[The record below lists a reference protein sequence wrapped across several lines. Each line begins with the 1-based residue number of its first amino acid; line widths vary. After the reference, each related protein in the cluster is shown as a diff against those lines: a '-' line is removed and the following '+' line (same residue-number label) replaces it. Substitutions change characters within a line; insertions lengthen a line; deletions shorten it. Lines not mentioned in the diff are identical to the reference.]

1 MRCELMH
8 CDTDVGAVLVND
20 STGVITDFLELRDA
34 DHMPFGTVVEGRTS
48 QAHLMVWW
56 AKRCIPSTRAGIR
69 EALSELGCQDTQ
81 ALAAGSMGLSL
92 SDCYW
97 LRPEGSDLTWGD
109 VNLFDNP
116 FSVEMGDV
124 IVGKSKGPVSERISP
139 DCTTEGNERKRWLIV
154 GGERRLLKSGFGPYG
169 QEPYDEVAASVLYD
183 AAGITHIGYTLAQD
197 GDRVCSSCACFTS
210 ECSEL
215 VTAHQ
220 ALVSM
225 GQGIGTDYLGA
236 FLTICDEHGLDV
248 GGSIRGMVTM
258 DFVTA
263 NTDRHMRNF
272 GILRDPETLE
282 WKGMAPVFDNGGS
295 FGFDVPTESLS
306 SDGIT
311 KARPFAETFES
322 QMSLVGF
329 SEDIDTGRLRSAVP
343 EVRRIFGSWGTDPE
357 RVDRICRLVE
367 DRLDRMD
374 ASLSG

>member
-8 CDTDVGAVLVND
+8 CDTDVGTVLIND
-20 STGVITDFLELRDA
+20 STGVLTDFLELRDA

-56 AKRCIPSTRAGIR
+56 AKRCIPSTRVGIS
-69 EALSELGCQDTQ
+69 EALAELGCEDTQ
-81 ALAAGSMGLSL
+81 ALAAGSMGLCL

-97 LRPEGSDLTWGD
+97 LRPDGSDLTWDD

-116 FSVEMGDV
+116 FSEEMGDV
-124 IVGKSKGPVSERISP
+124 IVGKSKGPVSDRTSP

-169 QEPYDEVAASVLYD
+169 QEPYDEVAASALFD
-183 AAGITHIGYTLAQD
+183 ATRIPHIPYVLAQD
-197 GDRVCSSCACFTS
+197 GGRVCSSCVCFTS
-210 ECSEL
+210 KRAEL

-236 FLTICDEHGLDV
+236 FFTICDAYGLDARRFV
-248 GGSIRGMVTM
+248 RDMVTM
-258 DFVTA
+258 DFFTA

-282 WKGMAPVFDNGGS
+282 WTDMAPIFDNGGS
-295 FGFDVPTESLS
+295 FGFDVPTDSLTS
-306 SDGIT
+306 AGIT

-329 SEDIDTGRLRSAVP
+329 SDDIDTGRLRSAIP
-343 EVRRIFGSWGTDPE
+343 EVRRVFDGWGAEPE

-367 DRLDRMD
+367 DRLDAVD
-374 ASLSG
+374 ASMS